1 MTWLFNPR
9 TGGLLVLAA
18 VIALLPSILPNSFY
32 FDIAIRVGLN
42 AMVCIGLNLLIGYA
56 GQISLGH
63 AGFIGLGAYGSAIL
77 TGQFEWAPL
86 TAMFFTAA
94 MVALLAFF
102 LGRPILKLKGHF
114 LAMGTLGLGIIIS
127 IVLNTEAKW
136 TGGPDGTMVN
146 PLTLGSYEVYGEQV
160 WYWVVG
166 GVLLVSVWV
175 ALNIIESP
183 IGRALR
189 ALHTSEVAAENCGV
203 DVARYKLLIFVVS
216 AVYASLAGSLLAHY
230 GGFVT
235 PVDADF
241 LKSVELVTMVVLGG
255 MASVYGAVIGAA
267 ILTVLPQLLTA
278 FEDFEHMVLGLILM
292 LTVIFLPKGLLP
304 SLVARLKRKP
314 KAEEVA

>member
-1 MTWLFNPR
+1 MSWLFSPR
-9 TGGLLVLAA
+9 TGGLLVLAGI
-18 VIALLPSILPNSFY
+18 IAILPSFLPNAFY
-32 FDIAIRVGLN
+32 YDVVIRVGLN

-77 TGQFEWAPL
+77 TGQFGWEPL
-86 TAMFFTAA
+86 TAMFFSAA
-94 MVALLAFF
+94 MVALLAYF
-102 LGRPILKLKGHF
+102 LGRPVLKLKGHF
-114 LAMGTLGLGIIIS
+114 LAMATLGMGIIIS
-127 IVLNTEAKW
+127 IVLNTEEQW

-146 PLTLGSYEVYGEQV
+146 PLTIGSVMLFGEQV
-160 WYWVVG
+160 WYWIVG

-175 ALNIIESP
+175 ALNIVESP

-189 ALHTSEVAAENCGV
+189 ALHTSEVAAETCGV
-203 DVARYKLLIFVVS
+203 DTARYKLLIFVVS

-230 GGFVT
+230 GAFVT
-235 PVDADF
+235 PEDASF
-241 LKSVELVTMVVLGG
+241 IKSVELVTMVVLGG

-304 SLVARLKRKP
+304 SLVARLTNKSKS
-314 KAEEVA
+314 EEAI